1 MDYLRV
7 RMQTG
12 ETKKNTEEVKK
23 VKKDDLFS
31 DKSSILGDGWYDNN
45 QKEECD
51 FKFEVTSAVDN
62 IEFPMFAM
70 D

>member
-7 RMQTG
+7 RMQEG
-12 ETKKNTEEVKK
+12 ETRVDKKEVKK
-23 VKKDDLFS
+23 VNKDDLFS
-31 DKSSILGDGWYDNN
+31 DNSSILGDRWYDNN
-45 QKEECD
+45 QKEESD
-51 FKFEVTSAVDN
+51 FKFEITSAVKN